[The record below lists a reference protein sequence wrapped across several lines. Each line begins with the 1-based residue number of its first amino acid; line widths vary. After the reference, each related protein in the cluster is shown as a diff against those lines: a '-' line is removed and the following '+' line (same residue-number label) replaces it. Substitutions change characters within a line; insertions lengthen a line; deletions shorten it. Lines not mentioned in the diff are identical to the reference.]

1 MLIMYTML
9 SVVLFVL
16 KEPDPLEKVVG
27 FFFFLNLVKI
37 CEIISHILYP
47 SILNKSHVHILVLI
61 TSVQQNLFLGNIQL
75 PKHLRLCLHETSL
88 YSEVVSHILC
98 RIVYMLRNL
107 LNKIKRKL
115 VEIDLFLCTN

>member
-16 KEPDPLEKVVG
+16 KEPDPLEKVVV

>member
-75 PKHLRLCLHETSL
+75 PKHLRLCLHEP
-88 YSEVVSHILC
+88 
-98 RIVYMLRNL
+98 
-107 LNKIKRKL
+107 
-115 VEIDLFLCTN
+115 LFTLKWCHTYYAE

>member
-16 KEPDPLEKVVG
+16 KEPDPLEKC
-27 FFFFLNLVKI
+27 FFCFFFLNLVKI

-98 RIVYMLRNL
+98 RIVYMLRSL